1 MKEKAYLA
9 VLTGAMIGGV
19 GGLFIKAMSIPA
31 TSIACIRMIVPCLL
45 LGGWLLST
53 GTRFFRGNYKV
64 MLGGSM
70 INAVRMYLFLAAFIY
85 TSIGN
90 AIIVFYTW
98 PIFGTLLGA
107 TLLKEHITRRQI
119 ALLGLAF
126 TGIIIAYSNQDFSFE
141 NQDFIGMTAA
151 IGSAF
156 LYALSVIIFK
166 TETPNYTRNE
176 IIFYQNIVGALVF
189 IPFFVFNE
197 PTPTAMDMTLGIS
210 YGLMVGILAYSF
222 FFFGLKYLEASKA
235 SMLTYVEVVSAV
247 LLSYLVMGDV
257 LSLNMIVGGGCIILS
272 TILLRLETREMRRE
286 K

>member
-1 MKEKAYLA
+1 
-9 VLTGAMIGGV
+9 
-19 GGLFIKAMSIPA
+19 
-31 TSIACIRMIVPCLL
+31 
-45 LGGWLLST
+45 
-53 GTRFFRGNYKV
+53 

-70 INAVRMYLFLAAFIY
+70 INAVRMYLFLVAFIY

-90 AIIVFYTW
+90 AVIVFYTW

-126 TGIIIAYSNQDFSFE
+126 TGIITAYSNQDFSFE

-151 IGSAF
+151 ISSAF
-156 LYALSVIIFK
+156 LYALTVIIFK

-189 IPFFVFNE
+189 IPFFIFNE
-197 PTPTAMDMTLGIS
+197 PTPTVKDMTLGIS
-210 YGLMVGILAYSF
+210 YGLMVGIMAYSF

-247 LLSYLVMGDV
+247 LLSYLVLGDV
-257 LSLNMIVGGGCIILS
+257 LSRNMIVGGGCIILS
-272 TILLRLETREMRRE
+272 TILLRLETRNLN
-286 K
+286 